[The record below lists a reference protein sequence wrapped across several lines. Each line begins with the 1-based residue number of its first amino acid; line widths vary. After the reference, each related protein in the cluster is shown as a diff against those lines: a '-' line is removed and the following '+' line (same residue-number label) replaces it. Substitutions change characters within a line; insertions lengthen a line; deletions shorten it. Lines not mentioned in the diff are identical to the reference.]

1 MAKTLLVLAAA
12 TLTAAPLAAQN
23 ARQTAAPPRPAP
35 SAAEPVPEDWH
46 AIPDDEILL
55 IQLASGKQVA
65 IRLAARFAPAH
76 VANIRKLAAARWW
89 DGESVYRVQ
98 ENWVAQWGDPTEK
111 KALPPELLTRP
122 PAEFEI
128 GAFTPAQRLAKPD
141 SYASATG
148 VTADGW
154 PIASD
159 GRAAWLTHCY
169 GMVGVARD
177 ALPDTGSGS
186 ELFTPI
192 GQSARRLDRNYTVV
206 GRIIEGMQYLSA
218 LPRSDAAM
226 GVYATEAERTG
237 IAWVRLASQLPPDE
251 RPHFQVRATDNP
263 RYAAMLALRENP
275 APPTVAT
282 GLNVC
287 DLPAAIRRR
296 P

>member
-1 MAKTLLVLAAA
+1 MAKTLLVLAA
-12 TLTAAPLAAQN
+12 TLAAAPLAAQT
-23 ARQTAAPPRPAP
+23 APQTAAPARPAP
-35 SAAEPVPEDWH
+35 AAAEPLPEDWRD
-46 AIPDDEILL
+46 IPEDEILL
-55 IQLASGKQVA
+55 IQLQGGHQVA

-76 VANIRKLAAARWW
+76 VGNIRKLATARWW

-98 ENWVAQWGDPTEK
+98 ENWVAQWGDASEK
-111 KALPPELLTRP
+111 KPLPPEILTRP

-128 GAFTPAQRLAKPD
+128 GGFTPAQRLSKPD

-148 VTADGW
+148 LTADGW
-154 PIASD
+154 PIATD
-159 GRAAWLTHCY
+159 GKAAWLTHCY

-226 GVYATEAERTG
+226 GVYATAAERSG
-237 IAWVRLASQLPPDE
+237 ILWVKLASQLPADE
-251 RPHFQVRATDNP
+251 RPHFQYRAADNS
-263 RYAAMLALRENP
+263 RYAAMIALRENP

-287 DLPAAIRRR
+287 DLPAAVRRR